1 MLSPFAITWTRVPTV
16 AMFVADRMSASSR
29 LRALQYIDLLTE
41 DGIRVRV
48 CATRPSKYLPR
59 PTWLPPGGP
68 LRFLYLVLGMVAI
81 IVQRVCQ
88 ICAIVPR
95 VTVVLLQKDLLFR
108 SRVSLL
114 ERLLIAVA
122 RLCRVRVVF
131 DVDDPIYLGT
141 SLDALPHMRPKI
153 AAIARGATAVL
164 AGSDSIARQLRP
176 YSKELWLA
184 PTCIKL
190 GERPVRTYE
199 TRGGALRL
207 TWSGTASNARHLALI
222 CDSLRQ
228 LWSTVPL
235 QIEIVTR
242 LADIPMDL
250 LREFDPQL
258 TEWSN
263 YNEAVALHRAD
274 VALAPL
280 EDNVWTQAKCGG
292 RILSYFSAAIPVIAS
307 PVGAQGAMVRHDLTG
322 LVATTTEDWTASLTA
337 MLRSRT
343 LRTRLGQAGRTF
355 VEDNLAAHERYPEWR
370 ERVMGQ

>member
-1 MLSPFAITWTRVPTV
+1 M
-16 AMFVADRMSASSR
+16 
-29 LRALQYIDLLTE
+29 
-41 DGIRVRV
+41 
-48 CATRPSKYLPR
+48 
-59 PTWLPPGGP
+59 
-68 LRFLYLVLGMVAI
+68 RFLYLVLGMVAI
-81 IVQRVCQ
+81 IGQRVCQ
-88 ICAIVPR
+88 ICTIVPR

-108 SRVSLL
+108 SRASLL
-114 ERLLIAVA
+114 ERLLIAIA

-141 SLDALPHMRPKI
+141 SLGALPHMRPKI

-164 AGSDSIARQLRP
+164 AGSDPIARQLRP
-176 YSKELWLA
+176 HSKELWLA

-199 TRGGALRL
+199 TRGEALRL

-228 LWSTVPL
+228 LWSTVPM

-242 LADIPMDL
+242 LVDMPVDL
-250 LREFDPQL
+250 LREFDPRL

-263 YNEAVALHRAD
+263 YSEAIALHRAD

-280 EDNVWTQAKCGG
+280 EDNMWTQAKCGG

-337 MLRSRT
+337 LSRSQT

-355 VEDNLAAHERYPEWR
+355 VEDNLAAHQRYPEWR